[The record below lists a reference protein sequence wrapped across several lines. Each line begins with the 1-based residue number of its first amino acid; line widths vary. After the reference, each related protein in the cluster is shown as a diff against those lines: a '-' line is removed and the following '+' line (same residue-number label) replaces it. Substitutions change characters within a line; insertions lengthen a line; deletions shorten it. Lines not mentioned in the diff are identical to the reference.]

1 MNLPS
6 GHQTV
11 MPYFIANSPETLI
24 NFARDTFKAKVTQQH
39 LRPDGGIMHAEII
52 IGNSTLMIG
61 GANKDWPTRT
71 CDLFIY
77 VDNADECFH
86 KAVEQGAEVVMEVTD
101 KDYGRSGG
109 VKDTNGN
116 IWWITSL
123 PE

>member
-1 MNLPS
+1 MQLPS

-11 MPYFIANSPETLI
+11 MPYFIARSPETLI
-24 NFARDTFKAKVTQQH
+24 SFACDVFKAKVTQQH
-39 LRPDGGIMHAEII
+39 LRDDGNIMHAEIL
-52 IGNSTLMIG
+52 IGDSTLMIG
-61 GANKDWPTRT
+61 GATKDWPART

-77 VDNADECFH
+77 VDNADECFQ
-86 KAVEQGAEVVMEVTD
+86 KAVKLGAEVVMEIAE